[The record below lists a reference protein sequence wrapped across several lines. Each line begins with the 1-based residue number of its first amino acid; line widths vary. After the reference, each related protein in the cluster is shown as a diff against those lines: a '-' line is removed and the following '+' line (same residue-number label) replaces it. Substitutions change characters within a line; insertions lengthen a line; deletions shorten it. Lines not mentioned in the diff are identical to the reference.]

1 MKKIIAVVLL
11 ALILAGCR
19 TVPEFRPD
27 TIVDIPLE
35 PTQSETQVTETVTE
49 APTETEPVTEAPTEP
64 ATEKPTEK
72 PKGSSSGKEN
82 TGKKPASTKPTETA
96 AEKPT
101 EKSTEPPTQPPTEAP
116 TEAPTEVPTEP
127 PTEPPTQAPTR
138 PSVST
143 YSPTALD
150 YSIVDTINA
159 HRAEAGLPSL
169 TMDSRLCT
177 AAAQRARELPLSW
190 SHTRPGGSNFTT
202 VLADLGVAYTFA
214 AENLYNSALSF
225 TADTVVSKWMNSDSH
240 RANLLSE
247 QAASIGVA
255 THSAD
260 GFTYIAALIVG

>member
-101 EKSTEPPTQPPTEAP
+101 EKSTEPPTQPPTE
-116 TEAPTEVPTEP
+116 TPTEVPTEP

-138 PSVST
+138 PSVSA

-202 VLADLGVAYTFA
+202 VLADFGVAYTFA